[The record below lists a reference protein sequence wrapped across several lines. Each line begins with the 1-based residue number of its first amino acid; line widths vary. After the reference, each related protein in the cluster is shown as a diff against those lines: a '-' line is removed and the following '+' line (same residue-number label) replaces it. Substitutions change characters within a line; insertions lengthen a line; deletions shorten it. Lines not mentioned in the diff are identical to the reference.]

1 MAEISKACILRASQS
16 YDRPRVVELNDV
28 FSGEEVELNDV
39 IAESLAPQLID
50 DRKRLVKITINIQV
64 LDEVN

>member
-28 FSGEEVELNDV
+28 FSGEEVELSDV
-39 IAESLAPQLID
+39 IAESLDIQLID

>member
-28 FSGEEVELNDV
+28 FSSEEVELNDV
-39 IAESLAPQLID
+39 IAESLDPQLID

-64 LDEVN
+64 LDEMN

>member
-1 MAEISKACILRASQS
+1 MDEISKACILRASQS

-39 IAESLAPQLID
+39 IAESLDLQLID

>member
-1 MAEISKACILRASQS
+1 MDEISKACILRASQS
-16 YDRPRVVELNDV
+16 YDRPRVVELSDV

-39 IAESLAPQLID
+39 IAESLDPQLID
-50 DRKRLVKITINIQV
+50 DRKRLIKITINIQV

>member
-39 IAESLAPQLID
+39 IAESLDLELVD

>member
-39 IAESLAPQLID
+39 IAESLDLELID
-50 DRKRLVKITINIQV
+50 DRKRLIKITINIQV

>member
-1 MAEISKACILRASQS
+1 MDEISKACILRASQS
-16 YDRPRVVELNDV
+16 YDRPRVVELSDV

-39 IAESLAPQLID
+39 IAESLDLQLID